1 MWSESLSAIMEARK
15 VLEDY
20 KLNQLPIDVEGL
32 CDSLGITINYVDFSA
47 IEGKVGKEI
56 SGAIKKNGETYT
68 ILVNEDE
75 SDVRARFTIAHE
87 LGHYF
92 LHVKNDSRQIVTSFR
107 RDRSHRETAANKFAA
122 ELLMPKKLIKEEYSK
137 MVIPVSDT
145 LAKKFEVSKPAMRIR
160 LDGLGLM
167 YV

>member
-1 MWSESLSAIMEARK
+1 MGSELFSAISTARK

-20 KLNQLPIDVEGL
+20 KLNRIPIDVEGL
-32 CDSLGITINYVDFSA
+32 CDSLGIKIHYVDFSS
-47 IEGKVGKEI
+47 IEGKVKKEI
-56 SGAIKKNGETYT
+56 SGAIQKNGDTYT
-68 ILVNEDE
+68 ILVNENE

-107 RDRSHRETAANKFAA
+107 RDQSPRETAANKFAA
-122 ELLMPKKLIKEEYSK
+122 ELLMPKKLIQEEYAK
-137 MVIPVSDT
+137 MVIPISDT

-160 LDGLGLM
+160 LESLDLM

>member
-1 MWSESLSAIMEARK
+1 M
-15 VLEDY
+15 
-20 KLNQLPIDVEGL
+20 
-32 CDSLGITINYVDFSA
+32 
-47 IEGKVGKEI
+47 
-56 SGAIKKNGETYT
+56 
-68 ILVNEDE
+68 NEDE

-107 RDRSHRETAANKFAA
+107 RDRSHRETAANKFASD
-122 ELLMPKKLIKEEYSK
+122 LLMPKKLIKEEYSK